1 MNEEK
6 LFNLKGRILEDI
18 ECFNVT
24 LKYSSGEQITLPS
37 RSKVLLSDDGWL
49 IIDFLE
55 RNKVHYINLESVYEI
70 IIS

>member
-24 LKYSSGEQITLPS
+24 LKYGSREQITLPS

-49 IIDFLE
+49 IDFHE

>member
-18 ECFNVT
+18 ERFNVT
-24 LKYSSGEQITLPS
+24 LKYGHGEQITLPS

-49 IIDFLE
+49 IVDFLE
-55 RNKVHYINLESVYEI
+55 RDKVHYINLESVYEVI
-70 IIS
+70 IG

>member
-24 LKYSSGEQITLPS
+24 LKYGSGEQITLPS
-37 RSKVLLSDDGWL
+37 RSKVC
-49 IIDFLE
+49 
-55 RNKVHYINLESVYEI
+55 
-70 IIS
+70 

>member
-1 MNEEK
+1 MNEAK

-24 LKYSSGEQITLPS
+24 LKYGSGEQITLPS

>member
-18 ECFNVT
+18 ERFNVT
-24 LKYSSGEQITLPS
+24 LKYGPGEQITLPS

-55 RNKVHYINLESVYEI
+55 RDKVHYINLESVYEI
-70 IIS
+70 IIG